1 VANKPSN
8 KFIFFVIYY
17 IYRLTIRSAEEISDF
32 IQKFKSE
39 DNSAK
44 IIEFVTNLYS
54 KLTADDVRMSAKLYK
69 TMVSIL
75 VSFQRWDMLID
86 IMKSSDEDMLKAEKR
101 TLQFIKENL
110 IYCLDT
116 KLRGEIRDRVVK
128 LEIY

>member
-1 VANKPSN
+1 ML
-8 KFIFFVIYY
+8 IYY
-17 IYRLTIRSAEEISDF
+17 IYRLTIRSAEEISDY

-54 KLTADDVRMSAKLYK
+54 KLTTDNVRMSAKLYK

-86 IMKSSDEDMLKAEKR
+86 IMKNSDEDMLKDEKR

-116 KLRGEIRDRVVK
+116 KMRGEIRDRVVK